1 MQYRRDLMRLRESK
15 LYARN
20 MKLKSIKILVG
31 IILICLCVIV
41 PLFLI
46 GQLFNIEFLI
56 GFGSMGLGCTS
67 LVFLVLL
74 CLLPFR
80 YKIYTIHVKSKN
92 VYRDDEK
99 NTVSYYLRTP
109 NGKRVSIKDGVLFNR
124 INENTTI
131 TVWMFMLKVVDFYTP
146 LVTSSNITFI

>member
-41 PLFLI
+41 PL
-46 GQLFNIEFLI
+46 FLI

-131 TVWMFMLKVVDFYTP
+131 TVWMFMFKVVDFYTP
-146 LVTSSNITFI
+146 LVTSSNRTFI